1 MVFFPIG
8 KSVISFFT
16 ALSTCKCHSCLKCLP
31 FFLSQIGA
39 HDELIQIPYGAYN
52 QLVSLQ
58 QVKQDADQHTPL
70 DLVKSYASVGQQLIQ
85 NTSSQ
90 LSTSGCENHHT
101 SSESFRLPPGKVDI
115 SLEISLPEV
124 PSENLEVP
132 LYRLAYLNK
141 PELPVLLLGSL
152 AAVVSGVLLPIF
164 AVILS
169 RVVHTLFEPPSKLH
183 KDSKF
188 WSLMLTFLGLVTL
201 ISIPIRAFL
210 FSIAGSKLIKRIRS
224 MSFDKIVHMEV
235 EWFDKPEN
243 STGAIGARLAVDAAA
258 VRNLVGDTLALLVQN
273 VSTLVAGLAIALLA
287 CWQLALLVLALVPLI
302 GLNGWI
308 QLKFTKGLTQDA
320 KVSYAT

>member
-1 MVFFPIG
+1 MSFLSVFF
-8 KSVISFFT
+8 
-16 ALSTCKCHSCLKCLP
+16 
-31 FFLSQIGA
+31 FFLSQIGT

-52 QLVSLQ
+52 QLVRLQ

-70 DLVKSYASVGQQLIQ
+70 DQLKSYASVGQQLIQ

-90 LSTSGCENHHT
+90 LSTSGRENHHA
-101 SSESFRLPPGKVDI
+101 SSKSFRLPSGKLDI
-115 SLEISLPEV
+115 SMEISLPEV

-132 LYRLAYLNK
+132 LNRLAYLNK

-210 FSIAGSKLIKRIRS
+210 FAIAGSKLIKRIRS

-273 VSTLVAGLAIALLA
+273 VSTLVAGLAIALSA

-308 QLKFTKGLTQDA
+308 QLKFMKGLTQDA
-320 KVSYAT
+320 KVSYGT